1 MVVPA
6 AALSGG
12 GLAQPHTDPAAG
24 ICISGR
30 LWSDKSGHKPTLH
43 GSREE
48 LGTPVGR
55 CGGEVVLFSSLEM
68 GKGWGH
74 HSAA

>member
-6 AALSGG
+6 ASLSGG
-12 GLAQPHTDPAAG
+12 GLAQPHTNPAGG

-30 LWSDKSGHKPTLH
+30 LWSNKSGHKPTLH

-48 LGTPVGR
+48 FRRVVRSGGGIVIVSRNGEGLGA
-55 CGGEVVLFSSLEM
+55 S
-68 GKGWGH
+68 
-74 HSAA
+74 